1 MIINRKNILKDSN
14 SDGFTIVEL
23 TIAVTVTSLLLMLIM
38 NFMADGLYSYA
49 MVTARRDLLAEAQR
63 SLDLVADE
71 TRSSANAD
79 LNNRWQDTN
88 GPGAPNN
95 LYGWTSNSST
105 LILATA
111 AENSAKDVIFAD
123 PAQYITEKNNN
134 IYFVT
139 NGTLYKRTLAAPVA
153 GNTAKT
159 TCPSNLATTSCP
171 ADKALISNISSFQ
184 VKYIDGD
191 GDEVTPTNARSVEM
205 IINLS
210 KLQYKK
216 TITADYKTRMVFR
229 ND

>member
-1 MIINRKNILKDSN
+1 MRRLRLKNRQIKDSN
-14 SDGFTIVEL
+14 GFTIVEI
-23 TIAVTVTSLLLMLIM
+23 TVAVVVTSLLLMLIM

-49 MVTARRDLLAEAQR
+49 IVQARRDLLAEAQK
-63 SLDLVADE
+63 SLDSVADE

-79 LNNRWQDTN
+79 LNNRWQDAN
-88 GPGAPNN
+88 GPGAPGN

-111 AENSAKDVIFAD
+111 VENSAGDVIFAD

-134 IYFVT
+134 IYFVS
-139 NGTLYKRTLAAPVA
+139 NGTLYKRTLAAPVT
-153 GNTAKT
+153 GNTTKT
-159 TCPSNLATTSCP
+159 TCPSNLATALCP

-210 KLQYKK
+210 KVQYKR